1 MGDGGERAAI
11 GAAAEIAPQDHGSQ
25 PTAFGG
31 GWAIPLAVAAVTAA
45 VFAPTLGNGFVNWDD
60 PQTLVDNPHLR
71 GLGWTQLRWALTTFL
86 MGHYSPLLWMSF
98 GLDYLLWGM
107 NPAGYHLTS
116 LLLHVANAVLFCFVA
131 LRLLR
136 AAAPGAAEA
145 GPELRLFA
153 GVAALLFAIH
163 PLRVETVAWA
173 SDRRD
178 VLCGVFFLAAVLAY
192 LRAVE
197 TADVTRRRLWQAASL
212 GAFVAAL
219 LSKATV
225 MPLPAGLLLLDLYPL
240 RRLQGVGWR
249 RLLVEKVP
257 YGVLVGASAVVATI
271 AKTHADWVAEAHGLG
286 TRLAI
291 AGYGL
296 MFYPWKFLWP
306 VGLSP
311 LYEWLGPADLLV
323 WRFLF
328 PTLAFA
334 LVTAGLVAGR
344 RRWPGALA
352 AWVFSALM
360 VLPVSGLV
368 MRAGPYLAADRYS
381 YLSGLGWALL
391 AGGALRHWW
400 LARRW
405 PVHGGRRAAVLAGL
419 LVVVMATL
427 GTLTRGQIHVWR
439 DSETLWTHAVAIAP
453 SSIAHFNLGLS
464 LETRGL
470 RQKAAEQYRRALAIN
485 PDLAQA
491 HSGLGLALAQES
503 RIPEAIVHLREDVR
517 LSPGSSRARKNLA
530 AILVRQGQ
538 AAEAIEQLRRAV
550 QLSPTDAVAHN
561 DLGNA
566 LAFQGQLDEAVQHY
580 QKVLNIVPDSP
591 EVHNN
596 LGMAR
601 ALQGRKS
608 EAVEHFRRA
617 LAIRP
622 GFPAAQKN
630 LDWALA
636 GRSPAR

>member
-1 MGDGGERAAI
+1 MSGAGSVFDGLLER
-11 GAAAEIAPQDHGSQ
+11 H
-25 PTAFGG
+25 G
-31 GWAIPLAVAAVTAA
+31 GWAIPLVLALVTVA
-45 VFAPTLGNGFVNWDD
+45 VFLPALENGFVNWDD
-60 PQTLVDNPHLR
+60 PQALVDNPHYR
-71 GLGWTQLRWALTTFL
+71 GLGWTQLRWVLTTFL
-86 MGHYSPLLWMSF
+86 MGHYSPLAWF
-98 GLDYLLWGM
+98 TFAVDYLLWGM
-107 NPAGYHLTS
+107 NPAGYHFTS
-116 LLLHVANAVLFCFVA
+116 LLLHVANAVLFYFVA
-131 LRLLR
+131 RRLLR
-136 AAAPGAAEA
+136 AAAPGAADA
-145 GPELRLFA
+145 GPEMRLFG

-163 PLRVETVAWA
+163 PLRVESVAWA

-178 VLCGVFFLAAVLAY
+178 VLCGFFFLAAVLAY

-197 TADVTRRRLWQAASL
+197 TADVGRRRRWQAASL

-219 LSKATV
+219 LSKATA
-225 MPLPAGLLLLDLYPL
+225 MPLPAVLLLLDLYPL
-240 RRLQGVGWR
+240 RRLQVVGWR
-249 RLLVEKVP
+249 RLVVEKMP

-271 AKTHADWVAEAHGLG
+271 AKTHADWAMEAHGLG

-311 LYEWLGPADLLV
+311 LYEWLGPADLLA

-328 PTLAFA
+328 PTLSFA
-334 LVTAGLVAGR
+334 IVTAGLVAGR

-391 AGGALRHWW
+391 GGGALRHWS

-419 LVVVMATL
+419 LVVVIGTL

-439 DSETLWTHAVAIAP
+439 DSETLWTHTTSLAP
-453 SSIAHFNLGLS
+453 SSIAHFNLGMF

-470 RQKAAEQYRRALAIN
+470 RQKAAEHYRGALAIN

-491 HSGLGLALAQES
+491 HSSLGLVLAQEN
-503 RIPEAIVHLREDVR
+503 RVPEAIVHLREDVR
-517 LSPGSSRARKNLA
+517 LNPGSSRARKNLA
-530 AILVRQGQ
+530 TVLARQGRT
-538 AAEAIEQLRRAV
+538 AEAIEHLRRAV
-550 QLSPTDAVAHN
+550 QLSPGDASAHN
-561 DLGNA
+561 DLGNV
-566 LAFQGQLDEAVQHY
+566 LAVQGQLDEAVQHY
-580 QKVLNIVPDSP
+580 QEVLKITPDSP
-591 EVHNN
+591 EMHNN
-596 LGMAR
+596 LGMAL

-622 GFPAAQKN
+622 GFPVAQKN
-630 LDWALA
+630 LDWTLA